1 MNSPFKKDPTPVYEV
16 PFDNP
21 ELVAKANKNGSIIVN
36 KDLVKDDK
44 LMDEAMAHEKYHLKD
59 MMNGDLDYDAESVTY
74 KGKKYDRSKF
84 NEGNPNLPWEKGAY
98 AIGKDQKELDVTPK
112 KEKLTGPPAMKDTKE
127 SALNFKKIGSSHKI
141 QGLDQNTVKMNE
153 MFGTAMVKKWYGPSV
168 SGGTDDEKKKAAD
181 KQEDVEEGADDK
193 ADKDIKE
200 DKGETTTSSSTS
212 TSKGEDEKG
221 TYTDTTVKTD
231 KKTTFI
237 GKGTDEDAWR
247 ENRDNVQDRH
257 ANFEEFQAAAEAWRR
272 AQENESSSETTRVY
286 DPKDNEPEKKVK
298 TPDTK
303 KLATDLFNQ
312 YFSQFS
318 RKKIY
323 DSATEKMRPMTQE
336 EILREAPGPL
346 VAKYRKAISEAN
358 MTGGEDQSVENVE
371 QGKKKGDENSES
383 PVSMLVS
390 RFKKQALRNG

>member
-21 ELVAKANKNGSIIVN
+21 ELVAKANKNGTIIVN

-98 AIGKDQKELDVTPK
+98 AIGEDQKELDVTPK

-153 MFGTAMVKKWYGPSV
+153 MFGTAMVKKWYGPSA
-168 SGGTDDEKKKAAD
+168 SGEPEGVDEKSKKKADDDIAAD
-181 KQEDVEEGADDK
+181 EG
-193 ADKDIKE
+193 E
-200 DKGETTTSSSTS
+200 TTSSSTKS
-212 TSKGEDEKG
+212 TTTGEDEKG
-221 TYTDTTVKTD
+221 TYTDTTVTID
-231 KKTTFI
+231 TQTNFV
-237 GKGTDEDAWR
+237 GKGRDEDAWR
-247 ENRDNVQDRH
+247 ENRDNVHDKY
-257 ANFEEFQAAAEAWRR
+257 ANFEEFQAAAEAYRQ
-272 AQENESSSETTRVY
+272 AQKNKSSSKTTRVY
-286 DPKDNEPEKKVK
+286 DPKDNEPEEEVK

-318 RKKIY
+318 RKKIF
-323 DSATEKMRPMTQE
+323 DSAIEGMRPMTQE

-346 VAKYRKAISEAN
+346 VAKYRKAISESN
-358 MTGGEDQSVENVE
+358 MTGNEDQSIENVE
-371 QGKKKGDENSES
+371 KGKKKGDENSES